1 MDKTVYT
8 AGPISGCSYGEA
20 TGWREE
26 IAAQLRRSSIKCL
39 SPLRAKVYIREAV
52 AEVGGGAYLELDQ
65 ASSAIDDNDMD
76 ASPMRVMSNSRG
88 ITTRDRMDCT
98 NCSVLLVNFLGATR
112 PSLGTAMEI
121 AWADLKR
128 IPIVMI
134 IEDEGNIHDHA
145 MIRECIGFRVNNL
158 EDAVEVIEA
167 ILGDY

>member
-1 MDKTVYT
+1 MDKSVYM
-8 AGPISGCSYGEA
+8 AGPISGCTYDESN
-20 TGWREE
+20 GWREE

-39 SPLRAKVYIREAV
+39 SPLRAKVYIREMVSGAN
-52 AEVGGGAYLELDQ
+52 GGAFELDQ
-65 ASSAIDDNDMD
+65 ATPAIDVNDMD
-76 ASPMRVMSNSRG
+76 ASAMRVMSNSRG

-121 AWADLKR
+121 AWADTHR

-158 EDAVEVIEA
+158 EDAVNVIEA